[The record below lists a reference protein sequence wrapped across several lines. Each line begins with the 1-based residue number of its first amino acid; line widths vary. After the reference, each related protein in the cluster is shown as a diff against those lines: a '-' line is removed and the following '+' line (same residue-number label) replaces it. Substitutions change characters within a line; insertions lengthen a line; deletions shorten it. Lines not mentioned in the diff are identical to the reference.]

1 MAIFGLRFD
10 SGQLHHKEGDNK
22 VRYLFLIFA
31 VLTFTYASTIQS
43 KKNQQ
48 MTDISGFDSEFKASD
63 IANKQEI
70 DPLSGYNR
78 AMTSF
83 NDFFYT
89 NILNPTAKAYK
100 VVIPKPARKGID
112 NVFDNLAYPIRLLN
126 NLLQFKFKYSLIET
140 QRFLIN
146 STIGLAGLIDV
157 ANSKFHIKQH
167 QEDFGQTL
175 GFYGV
180 GSGFYIVW
188 PLLGPS
194 NLRDS
199 IGLVTDG
206 LINPMTYMENRGYNL
221 LDSNIETISA
231 KTEQIINYS
240 SLHVGEYEKL
250 KKDAIDLYP
259 FLKNIYEQRRKKQI
273 SE

>member
-1 MAIFGLRFD
+1 MKFM
-10 SGQLHHKEGDNK
+10 
-22 VRYLFLIFA
+22 FLIVFA
-31 VLTFTYASTIQS
+31 FACVLPLSAQTDQKQINSTFSNDNADS
-43 KKNQQ
+43 
-48 MTDISGFDSEFKASD
+48 FDDEFKASD
-63 IANKQEI
+63 KANKKEI
-70 DPLSGYNR
+70 DPFSSYNQ

-89 NILNPTAKAYK
+89 NLLNPTAKAYK
-100 VVIPKPARKGID
+100 TVLPKPVRNGI
-112 NVFDNLAYPIRLLN
+112 NNIFDNLSYPIRLLN
-126 NLLQFKFKYSLIET
+126 NLLQFKFKYSLTET
-140 QRFLIN
+140 KRFLIN
-146 STIGLAGLIDV
+146 STIGIAGIMDI
-157 ANSKFHIKQH
+157 ANNKYNIKQH

-175 GFYGV
+175 GFYGI
-180 GSGFYIVW
+180 GSGPHIVW

-199 IGLVTDG
+199 IGLVTDS
-206 LINPMTYMENRGYNL
+206 LINPMTYMGSRGYNL
-221 LDSNIETISA
+221 LDSDSETLSV